1 MALVDRSRREESRSD
16 QTAAALLLPGSTG
29 YLDAFVI
36 LLRGLVMV
44 RNARVFWFALA
55 FAAAPVVLASTAVV
69 PAFAEKEQKKNV
81 SSSGTAKG
89 GNSAGTAVDTG
100 ARNTGVG
107 PRVSDPNPKKKL
119 EKPDSSVAKG
129 RERACG
135 NDQNKCGSLWQEMTN
150 PHDASIPARNKVEKA
165 YRDCM
170 VKCTTA
176 PNQRM

>member
-1 MALVDRSRREESRSD
+1 MIRNVRV
-16 QTAAALLLPGSTG
+16 LL
-29 YLDAFVI
+29 
-36 LLRGLVMV
+36 
-44 RNARVFWFALA
+44 FALA
-55 FAAAPVVLASTAVV
+55 FTVAPAVLALTAVV
-69 PAFAEKEQKKNV
+69 PALAENAPKNA

-119 EKPDSSVAKG
+119 EKPDSSAAKG

-135 NDQNKCGSLWQEMTN
+135 NDQNKCGSLWQEMTH

-170 VKCTTA
+170 VKCTAA

>member
-1 MALVDRSRREESRSD
+1 M
-16 QTAAALLLPGSTG
+16 
-29 YLDAFVI
+29 I
-36 LLRGLVMV
+36 

-55 FAAAPVVLASTAVV
+55 FAAAPVVLASTDVV
-69 PAFAEKEQKKNV
+69 PAFAEKEPKKNV